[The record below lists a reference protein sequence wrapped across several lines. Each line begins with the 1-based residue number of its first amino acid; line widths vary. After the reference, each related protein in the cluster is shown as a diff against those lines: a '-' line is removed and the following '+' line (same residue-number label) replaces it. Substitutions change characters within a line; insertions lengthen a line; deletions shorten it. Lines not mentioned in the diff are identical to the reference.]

1 MKPKKTTTYQTPGG
15 EHRTIVRDAFEKPD
29 GTVRI
34 IFQITST
41 THPLFIYLAGKNYK
55 PTDDLTGDLI
65 KWLGVNK
72 VQEMI
77 TESGDIDLD
86 MLKGLEADI
95 CIENIENNAYEHPF
109 AFVKVIAAP
118 GTFYFGPDEKA
129 A

>member
-1 MKPKKTTTYQTPGG
+1 MKPKKTITYQIPGR
-15 EHRTIVRDAFEKPD
+15 EHRTIVREAIERQD
-29 GTVRI
+29 GIVRL

-65 KWLGVNK
+65 KWLGVDK
-72 VQEMI
+72 VQELI
-77 TESGDIDLD
+77 AEDGTIDLEQ
-86 MLKGLEADI
+86 LKGLEADI
-95 CIENIENNAYEHPF
+95 CIEHIENDAYEHPY
-109 AFVKVIAAP
+109 AFVKCIAAP

>member
-15 EHRTIVRDAFEKPD
+15 EHRTIVRDAFELAN
-29 GTVRI
+29 GNVRM

-109 AFVKVIAAP
+109 AFVKVIAAS